1 MTATATPA
9 LNVASEAPAA
19 QRGFGCLRCPN
30 CNEEA
35 TFTVYLDTLEPFHCA
50 ECDEDIPTADVL
62 AWLQERETEQA
73 KWRRLLTWLDTAPAA
88 E

>member
-1 MTATATPA
+1 MTTATLTDSTTTQP
-9 LNVASEAPAA
+9 EAPT
-19 QRGFGCLRCPN
+19 RGFGCLRCPH

-62 AWLQERETEQA
+62 AWLQEREAEQA
-73 KWRRLLTWLDTAPAA
+73 QWRRLLSWLDTAPAA
-88 E
+88 D